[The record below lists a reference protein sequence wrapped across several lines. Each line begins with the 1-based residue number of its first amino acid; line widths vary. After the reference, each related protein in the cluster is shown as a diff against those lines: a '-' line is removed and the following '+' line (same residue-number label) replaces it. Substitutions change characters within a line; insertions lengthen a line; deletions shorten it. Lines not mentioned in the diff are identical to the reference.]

1 MTTIYPN
8 ELEKGPKPSSI
19 NTMDMV
25 SWWTNKG
32 DGNFNWQLY
41 RKIIDAKRYL
51 LDNNNYDI
59 NNGY

>member
-32 DGNFNWQLY
+32 DGNL
-41 RKIIDAKRYL
+41 IG
-51 LDNNNYDI
+51 NYI
-59 NNGY
+59 EK